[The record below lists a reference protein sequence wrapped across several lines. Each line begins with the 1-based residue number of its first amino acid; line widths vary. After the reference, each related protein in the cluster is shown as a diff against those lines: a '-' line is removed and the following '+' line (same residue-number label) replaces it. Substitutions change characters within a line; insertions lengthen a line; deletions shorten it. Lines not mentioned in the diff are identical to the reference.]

1 MPSKRKAAPSPKQS
15 HKKAKGASQPG
26 VESRGY
32 DNKLMKPS
40 KIRQTV
46 EPAFPNDEEPN
57 LKNLLNRHV
66 LTAGGVEGATMI
78 KLSFS
83 SSAVKE
89 QITLP
94 LLLDT
99 DQITLPSQPVYLPT
113 GLVRD
118 VVPNEEFEQKFR
130 KTGFVATQNIL
141 LVPILSDEEQME
153 WLSDED
159 AFMKRMCTTEWLSDV
174 KRTFWVCD
182 GATRYTLANKYD
194 MDLWAMFLRPDI
206 CFLSATLIASGHN
219 EGRCTAAVPL

>member
-1 MPSKRKAAPSPKQS
+1 M
-15 HKKAKGASQPG
+15 QPG
-26 VESRGY
+26 GS

-40 KIRQTV
+40 KIRQTA
-46 EPAFPNDEEPN
+46 EPAFPNNEEPN

-83 SSAVKE
+83 RSAVKE

-99 DQITLPSQPVYLPT
+99 DQITLPSQPVYIPT

-159 AFMKRMCTTEWLSDV
+159 AFMKRMCTS
-174 KRTFWVCD
+174 RTSSAPSGCVMEQRGIPWP
-182 GATRYTLANKYD
+182 TSTT
-194 MDLWAMFLRPDI
+194 WI
-206 CFLSATLIASGHN
+206 C
-219 EGRCTAAVPL
+219 GRCSFGPTFVS